1 MTEQQPHSCVTC
13 QRRKVKCERR
23 HPCSNCVKHGS
34 VCEFRAPAP
43 PRRRKRQSPGPDVY
57 VKLKRA
63 EELLQGY
70 GIDLDHLSNDQLDK
84 PQAGLNSET
93 TRIGAKDGVDTS
105 AVKPAANQ
113 RPKCRLQSSTSATVS
128 EEFQH
133 LEELLE
139 GSDEEPNK
147 TGPGIIQKAYD
158 VLHGDGSGLLF
169 GFSNKGDLK
178 RLHPPAINIFRLWQT
193 YLSSVYPLTMVFHA
207 PTIQQQI
214 LEATTDIENMPDS
227 MEALMFAIY
236 YAAVVALPPEE
247 CEAMFGLPQP
257 AVVNKYMLATQQALN
272 NAKLLKNL
280 DLTVLQ
286 ALVILL
292 IASRNT
298 IDPRPLW
305 IHCGTAIRLGQRI
318 GLHRDG
324 SSLGLPPFEIEM
336 RRRLW
341 WQIVVLDTRIAELS
355 DAGTS
360 MLSIPFDTHLPSNVN
375 DSNLNPEMAQL
386 PPERPGATDMT
397 FCLARYEFGNFLKR
411 SSTDFFFF
419 EGAWAKPDGPP
430 ASLVEK
436 DRAIDELALH
446 LEEKY
451 IVHCDTN
458 ITLHFLTKI
467 FTRTAIYRMRLV
479 AHHPRRHPDKGVSM
493 PPEEREYLC
502 RLSLNI
508 VENDN
513 LSHSNKS
520 ADKFAWYVNMNF
532 PFPAFIYLISEL
544 RHRTRGELS
553 DRGWTA
559 MNEAFRNRIKYI
571 AAKRESPM
579 FKAISVLALKAW
591 QARELDAVAHGE
603 PIPEAPEC
611 ITTLRSIFGDLPVK
625 GKRSSI
631 SDPGSLQTPLSST
644 THDDQ
649 MKPDLYTGMTPAS
662 EPATVSGMNSTEWS
676 PMDWSYWDELVQN
689 WDPQV
694 GEGNGQSDS
703 Q

>member
-1 MTEQQPHSCVTC
+1 M
-13 QRRKVKCERR
+13 
-23 HPCSNCVKHGS
+23 
-34 VCEFRAPAP
+34 
-43 PRRRKRQSPGPDVY
+43 
-57 VKLKRA
+57 
-63 EELLQGY
+63 
-70 GIDLDHLSNDQLDK
+70 
-84 PQAGLNSET
+84 
-93 TRIGAKDGVDTS
+93 
-105 AVKPAANQ
+105 
-113 RPKCRLQSSTSATVS
+113 S
-128 EEFQH
+128 EEFKH

-139 GSDEEPNK
+139 GSDEEAHK

-193 YLSSVYPLTMVFHA
+193 YLSAVYPLTMVFHA

-214 LEATTDIENMPDS
+214 LDASADLENIPES

-236 YAAVVALPPEE
+236 YSAVVALPQEE
-247 CEAMFGLPQP
+247 CEAMFGMPQP
-257 AVVNKYMLATQQALN
+257 AVINKYMLATQQALN
-272 NAKLLKNL
+272 NAKLLKTL
-280 DLTVLQ
+280 DMTVLQ

-292 IASRNT
+292 ISSRHT
-298 IDPRPLW
+298 IDPRSLW

-324 SSLGLPPFEIEM
+324 TSLSLPPFEIEM

-341 WQIVVLDTRIAELS
+341 WQMVVLDTQVAELS
-355 DAGTS
+355 GAGTS
-360 MLSIPFDTHLPSNVN
+360 MLSMTFDTHLPSNTN
-375 DSNLNPEMAQL
+375 DSNLNPEMAHL
-386 PPERPGATDMT
+386 PPERPGATDMI
-397 FCLARYEFGNFLKR
+397 FCLAKYEFGFFLKR

-419 EGAWAKPDGPP
+419 EGAWAKPDGAP

-436 DRAIDELALH
+436 DRAIDELALR

-493 PPEEREYLC
+493 PPEEKEYLC

-520 ADKFAWYVNMNF
+520 ADKFAWYVNMNL
-532 PFPAFIYLISEL
+532 PFPALIYLISEL

-553 DRGWTA
+553 DRGWAA
-559 MNEAFRNRIKYI
+559 MNEAFRNRIRFI
-571 AAKRESPM
+571 SAKRESPM
-579 FKAISVLALKAW
+579 FKATSVLALKAW
-591 QARELDAVAHGE
+591 QAREIDAAAHGE
-603 PIPEAPEC
+603 PLPEAPEY
-611 ITTLRSIFGDLPVK
+611 IMTLRSIFGEPPAK
-625 GKRSSI
+625 GKKISI
-631 SDPGSLQTPLSST
+631 SDPGSLQTALGPNAKSDAKIKAEQAQAHAS
-644 THDDQ
+644 
-649 MKPDLYTGMTPAS
+649 PGMNVAL
-662 EPATVSGMNSTEWS
+662 EPVTEPGMNSIEWS
-676 PMDWSYWDELVQN
+676 PMDWSYWDDLVQN
-689 WDPQV
+689 WDRHTCEESEQF
-694 GEGNGQSDS
+694 NFGQSLAVDA